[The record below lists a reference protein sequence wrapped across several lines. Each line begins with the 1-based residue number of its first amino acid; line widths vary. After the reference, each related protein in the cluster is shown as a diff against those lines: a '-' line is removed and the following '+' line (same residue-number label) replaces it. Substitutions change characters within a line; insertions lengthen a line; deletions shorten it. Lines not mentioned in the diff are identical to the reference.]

1 MFAKKNTITSMV
13 KPFPFIF
20 LVCILSFISCRNLEA
35 PDKKH
40 EKPNGIF
47 FDYKI
52 RSQENDSTVS
62 VYLLYRLGGP
72 NGNTLKLTDP
82 AKVAFDGETLP
93 VDSAKLA
100 GAFYDVEKPAASFAG
115 RHTIDFTDFDS
126 KEHTL
131 EFNYKPFKLK
141 TKIPAT
147 INRGDIVFD
156 FSGLSNGDYVRVI
169 LADTSFQSR
178 DIHEIDTIEN
188 NRLVIPAEKLA
199 HLTNGPIT
207 LILAKEIERPIN
219 NGAGERGRLFI
230 SYGMQR
236 EFELKPP
243 KSP

>member
-1 MFAKKNTITSMV
+1 MFAPKNTITSIV
-13 KPFPFIF
+13 KPFPSIF
-20 LVCILSFISCRNLEA
+20 LLCILSYISCTNNETLRE
-35 PDKKH
+35 KK
-40 EKPNGIF
+40 EKPNGIY

-52 RSQENDSTVS
+52 RGQENDSVVS

-72 NGNTLKLTDP
+72 NGNTLRLTDP
-82 AKVAFDGETLP
+82 AKVEFDGDTLS

-100 GAFYDVEKPAASFAG
+100 GAFYDAEKPANDFPG
-115 RHTIDFTDFDS
+115 RHTIVFTDFDE

-141 TKIPAT
+141 TKIPAI

-156 FSGLSNGDYVRVI
+156 FTGFSNGDYLRVI

-188 NRLVIPAEKLA
+188 NRLVIRAEKLKY
-199 HLTNGPIT
+199 LSNGPIT
-207 LILAKEIERPIN
+207 LILSKEIERPIS
-219 NGAGERGRLFI
+219 NGAGQRGRLFI

-236 EFELKPP
+236 EFELKNP
-243 KSP
+243 